1 MNKSLSLLK
10 KRKTMNLYVFIV
22 FFLFVITNLV
32 SQTIKGTVNDSLG
45 HPIFA
50 NILIKKDRT
59 TKSVLQYT
67 VTDDNGKFNLS
78 LNQPLDSLTI
88 EVSSLGYQTQYQSIN
103 ISTSNKQKYAFDFV
117 LKDKRNQLNEVVLKT
132 NTRIQIKNDTTTY
145 NPNAFK
151 DGTERT
157 VEDLLK
163 KLPGIE
169 VKANGEIKF
178 KGKSIKKLMLDGDDL
193 FGSNYTLGSRN
204 INVDIIDKIQG
215 LDNFED
221 YALLKGLQDSE
232 DVALNIV
239 LKKGKTDFSGN
250 TNLNYG
256 IENRWDLYASELLVN
271 NKVKAFT
278 LFSYNNTGSNK
289 SIYNLNSELLIQNID
304 KNRLEA
310 KSILTEGYF
319 GSILD
324 ESFHSMNS
332 AFFNSNNA
340 IFKILKK
347 SSLKVNFGF
356 YTNELKRTNES
367 FTKINDGA
375 TQIDFFNTERLTK
388 SPKIFSSQL
397 LFSNKERD
405 SLHWE
410 YNGSLNIE
418 NTKLI
423 NKSNNNSVQQLG
435 RLKSESLNTL
445 HNFNIV
451 SRTSKNMAIEGILL
465 YNFSKAPQQL
475 TITPGTIFDSS
486 STIELESQNSEF
498 QKHSFQSKIGFIGNK
513 RWFKYNVSAG
523 FNLFN
528 SKLNSLLSSSQN
540 EYNSALNNQMSYS
553 AKSLYLF
560 PKASITFKRGNLKL
574 GVNIQ
579 HNTLIYQDKTNELD
593 IDKTDFIL
601 SPNLSFTY
609 GFSKKLSA
617 NMTYSYNE
625 LLPEEDKL
633 YSNIIQTNFRSF
645 SSNIVNL
652 RYIKTNQL
660 GTKFKYYDFFKRT
673 TIAIEGNYLFNKG
686 NYFNQSIIN
695 QNLTVNSNFYNPASN
710 KNYNVLISYERYF
723 HFIRST
729 LKLGTSYAIML
740 DKNIVNNSE
749 LRDLK
754 NKNLQFSLT
763 IRSGLKSNFNFENI
777 SNFERND
784 FEVHHQT
791 NKITSI
797 HNQFK
802 SIYKLSKNLHSN
814 TILSFIFPDVTNAIN
829 YTFLDTELV
838 YRPQD
843 KNIQIAIIG
852 KNLTN
857 NKKFETVSIND
868 YSKSTLSYSLI
879 ERYALL
885 EVSLSF

>member
-1 MNKSLSLLK
+1 MNKSLSLLE

-67 VTDDNGKFNLS
+67 VTDNNGKFNLS

-117 LKDKRNQLNEVVLKT
+117 LKDKLNQLNEVVLKT

-193 FGSNYTLGSRN
+193 FGSNYTLVSRN

-215 LDNFED
+215 LDNFENN
-221 YALLKGLQDSE
+221 ALLKGLQDSE

-289 SIYNLNSELLIQNID
+289 SIYNLNSELLIQNIN

-367 FTKINDGA
+367 FTK
-375 TQIDFFNTERLTK
+375 
-388 SPKIFSSQL
+388 
-397 LFSNKERD
+397 
-405 SLHWE
+405 
-410 YNGSLNIE
+410 
-418 NTKLI
+418 
-423 NKSNNNSVQQLG
+423 
-435 RLKSESLNTL
+435 
-445 HNFNIV
+445 
-451 SRTSKNMAIEGILL
+451 
-465 YNFSKAPQQL
+465 
-475 TITPGTIFDSS
+475 
-486 STIELESQNSEF
+486 
-498 QKHSFQSKIGFIGNK
+498 
-513 RWFKYNVSAG
+513 
-523 FNLFN
+523 
-528 SKLNSLLSSSQN
+528 
-540 EYNSALNNQMSYS
+540 
-553 AKSLYLF
+553 
-560 PKASITFKRGNLKL
+560 
-574 GVNIQ
+574 
-579 HNTLIYQDKTNELD
+579 
-593 IDKTDFIL
+593 
-601 SPNLSFTY
+601 
-609 GFSKKLSA
+609 
-617 NMTYSYNE
+617 
-625 LLPEEDKL
+625 
-633 YSNIIQTNFRSF
+633 
-645 SSNIVNL
+645 
-652 RYIKTNQL
+652 
-660 GTKFKYYDFFKRT
+660 
-673 TIAIEGNYLFNKG
+673 
-686 NYFNQSIIN
+686 
-695 QNLTVNSNFYNPASN
+695 
-710 KNYNVLISYERYF
+710 
-723 HFIRST
+723 
-729 LKLGTSYAIML
+729 
-740 DKNIVNNSE
+740 
-749 LRDLK
+749 
-754 NKNLQFSLT
+754 
-763 IRSGLKSNFNFENI
+763 
-777 SNFERND
+777 
-784 FEVHHQT
+784 
-791 NKITSI
+791 
-797 HNQFK
+797 
-802 SIYKLSKNLHSN
+802 
-814 TILSFIFPDVTNAIN
+814 
-829 YTFLDTELV
+829 
-838 YRPQD
+838 
-843 KNIQIAIIG
+843 
-852 KNLTN
+852 
-857 NKKFETVSIND
+857 
-868 YSKSTLSYSLI
+868 
-879 ERYALL
+879 
-885 EVSLSF
+885 